1 MSGSVADTWTGAL
14 QGGQSEYNDPPDTHA
29 GIFGRNARKNVLLN
43 RRNYVIMALYDTNTV
58 SS

>member
-14 QGGQSEYNDPPDTHA
+14 RGGQSEYNDPPDTHA
-29 GIFGRNARKNVLLN
+29 GIFGRND
-43 RRNYVIMALYDTNTV
+43 VIMALYDTNTV